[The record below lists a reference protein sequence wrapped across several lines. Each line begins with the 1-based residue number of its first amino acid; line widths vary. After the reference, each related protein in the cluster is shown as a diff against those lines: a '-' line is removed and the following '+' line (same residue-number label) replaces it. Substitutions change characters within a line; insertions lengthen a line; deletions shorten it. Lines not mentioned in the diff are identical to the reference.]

1 MKERIIISVS
11 SDLATDQ
18 RVQKVAKSC
27 FDNGY
32 DVLLVGR
39 KLNNS
44 LPFSASYR
52 HKRFNLCFNQS
63 FLFYVELN
71 IRLFFYLLFSK
82 SDILLA
88 NDTDTLPANFL
99 VSKIRRKKLIFDAHE
114 LFPEVPELVNRP
126 KVKKVWE
133 KIENVFFP
141 KLKNAYTVSG
151 SIADYYKD
159 RYGVHMEVVRNVPY
173 KRMDLPIKIKKK
185 RKTILY
191 QGALNKG
198 RCLEYVIPAMQW
210 IENAELIIAGD
221 GDVRAELEKFMQD
234 LKLSDRVTFLGKL
247 LPDDFKKLTPTAD
260 VGLCLLENMGLSYYF
275 SLPNRIF
282 DYLHAGVPV
291 LASDFP
297 EIKKIVEKYKTG
309 LLTDNIS
316 PESIAEKLNE
326 MLSNP
331 MNTAHFAE
339 VAKEYCWE
347 NEEKKLIEI
356 IQNSE

>member
-63 FLFYVELN
+63 FLFYTELN

-141 KLKNAYTVSG
+141 KLKNVYTVSG

-210 IENAELIIAGD
+210 VDGAELIIAGD
-221 GDVRAELEKFMQD
+221 GDVRAELEKLMQD

-247 LPDDFKKLTPTAD
+247 LPDDFKNLTPTAD

-309 LLTDNIS
+309 LLTYNIS

-326 MLSNP
+326 MLANP

-339 VAKEYCWE
+339 VAKEFCWE

>member
-1 MKERIIISVS
+1 M
-11 SDLATDQ
+11 
-18 RVQKVAKSC
+18 
-27 FDNGY
+27 
-32 DVLLVGR
+32 LVGR
-39 KLNNS
+39 KLKKS
-44 LPFSASYR
+44 LPFSAPYR
-52 HKRFNLCFNQS
+52 YKRFNLCFNHS
-63 FLFYVELN
+63 FLFYAELN

-99 VSKIRRKKLIFDAHE
+99 ASKIRRKKLIFDAHE

-133 KIENVFFP
+133 KIEGAFFP

-159 RYGVHMEVVRNVPY
+159 RYGVNMEVIRNVPY
-173 KRMDLPIKIKKK
+173 KRVDLPIKTKKK
-185 RKTILY
+185 QKTILY

-198 RCLEYVIPAMQW
+198 RCLEYVIPAMKW

-221 GDVRAELEKFMQD
+221 GDIRAELEELTSS
-234 LKLSDRVTFLGKL
+234 LKLDDKVTFLGKM
-247 LPDDFKKLTPTAD
+247 LPDDFRELTPDAD
-260 VGLCLLENMGLSYYF
+260 VGFCLLENMGLSYYF

-297 EIKKIVEKYKTG
+297 EIKNFVEKHKTG
-309 LLTDNIS
+309 LLTGSIS

-326 MLSNP
+326 MLTNP
-331 MNTAHFAE
+331 IETIHFAE
-339 VAKEYCWE
+339 IAKKYCWE
-347 NEEKKLIEI
+347 NEEKKLIAI
-356 IQNSE
+356 IQNSK